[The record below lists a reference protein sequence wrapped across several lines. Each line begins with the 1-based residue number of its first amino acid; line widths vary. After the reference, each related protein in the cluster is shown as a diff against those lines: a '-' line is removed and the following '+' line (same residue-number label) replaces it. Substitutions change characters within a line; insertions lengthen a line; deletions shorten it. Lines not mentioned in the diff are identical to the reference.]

1 MRSGTNEDEFW
12 LVTGRPDGANASPA
26 DDALFLCIDDI
37 DDFRRVASDL
47 TTRRPAHVFLQNADL
62 EVLSELRRL
71 WLEGK
76 IYSAY
81 VTAVTFD
88 VEIFLNEFDALPI
101 FEVTDAATGRDIA
114 ERLIRDPYRVAAEAV
129 NGADVLKRYGEGT
142 PS

>member
-1 MRSGTNEDEFW
+1 
-12 LVTGRPDGANASPA
+12 
-26 DDALFLCIDDI
+26 LFLCIDDI

>member
-1 MRSGTNEDEFW
+1 MTERSG
-12 LVTGRPDGANASPA
+12 GADASPA

-37 DDFRRVASDL
+37 DDFRRQASEL

-71 WLEGK
+71 WLESK

-114 ERLIRDPYRVAAEAV
+114 DQLIRDPYRVAAEAV